1 MIRAGMESWQPM
13 NYNSLHNHGAA
24 QKKNDKICGFQSEL
38 ANAVAHLDA
47 YHQDLSQVVLG
58 WSALG
63 SRR

>member
-1 MIRAGMESWQPM
+1 MIRAGMGQPM
-13 NYNSLHNHGAA
+13 SYSIHNIGAT
-24 QKKNDKICGFQSEL
+24 QKKNDNKKCGFQSEL

-47 YHQDLSQVVLG
+47 YHRDLSQVVQG